1 MRPVKAKKETCLKCG
16 ATDLE
21 NLVRVEEGKPLKI
34 YVRCSRCRAFVA
46 RYIVATYTSDMSY
59 ESLLKILRSSQLSC
73 HDCRGS
79 MRELEAFSRQ
89 VQEEF
94 QRTEQQVEKKPENRL
109 IVEILEEKKPHHTPP
124 GTSGGKGP
132 KPPDDEDAR

>member
-21 NLVRVEEGKPLKI
+21 NLVRIEEGKPLKV
-34 YVRCSRCRAFVA
+34 YVRCARCKTFVA
-46 RYIVATYTSDMSY
+46 RYIVSTYTSDMSY
-59 ESLLKILRSSQLSC
+59 ESLLRILRSSQMSC

-79 MRELEAFSRQ
+79 MRELEAFSQQ

-94 QRTEQQVEKKPENRL
+94 QRTEQQVEKKPEGRL
-109 IVEILEEKKPHHTPP
+109 IVEMLEEKKPDTPGP
-124 GTSGGKGP
+124 G
-132 KPPDDEDAR
+132 KPESPDDDAGR

>member
-1 MRPVKAKKETCLKCG
+1 MRPVKTKKETCLKCG

-21 NLVRVEEGKPLKI
+21 NLVRIEEGKPLKV
-34 YVRCSRCRAFVA
+34 YVRCAKCKTFVA
-46 RYIVATYTSDMSY
+46 RYIVSTYTSDMSY

-94 QRTEQQVEKKPENRL
+94 QRTEQQVEKKPDDRL
-109 IVEILEEKKPHHTPP
+109 IVELLEEEKPDRP
-124 GTSGGKGP
+124 GSGKTES
-132 KPPDDEDAR
+132 D

>member
-21 NLVRVEEGKPLKI
+21 NLVRIEEGNPLKV
-34 YVRCSRCRAFVA
+34 YVRCSRCRTFVA

-59 ESLLKILRSSQLSC
+59 ESMLKVLRSSQLAC

-89 VQEEF
+89 VQEEYEK
-94 QRTEQQVEKKPENRL
+94 TEQQVEKEPENRL
-109 IVEILEEKKPHHTPP
+109 IVEMLEEKKPHHTRP
-124 GTSGGKGP
+124 GTSGRKQSGP
-132 KPPDDEDAR
+132 SGEEGGR